1 MTTDQ
6 DIYNDLYHVKQ
17 GLGLLVG
24 PYQTDNGH
32 APRAAM
38 WAFTQAF
45 SGGRAQDAMRDPT
58 FNALVRSAEQLYRHL
73 RGHPQ
78 FNEAKWQKFLGSF
91 GEDSSFTA
99 FLSTLNDLCKSL
111 VKPGMKSSFDDA
123 LKRTIAGWSAKP
135 IGPPPRAA
143 APSNSHLKVGHSV
156 YEQQNTSPRA
166 PSAPKSRIVPNT
178 TRTTSTSKSRPK
190 TGVPH
195 TNPYEARMVPV
206 PSFSSPVKQR
216 PTAPTTTVR
225 NGFQRTHP
233 PVKLPLIDESFTPI
247 KTVQT
252 RDDVSSYSPSNVSDL
267 TDSITFDYGSVGTHT
282 AMLNYNKRVNQ
293 DVLDPLK
300 QQQYDCLYGLSG
312 FMAQL
317 FAYKN
322 GSFAL
327 DRNTALNHMNA
338 LSHLFLAA
346 IKGQSTNDT
355 VDRNPL
361 FIALYDSAK
370 QVCLMINACYR
381 HLQTKYPASVVKE
394 DRERLLEATQ
404 KLPESHD
411 FIYLCTA
418 LNKFL
423 VQVAEGQSYDD
434 FSNQLD
440 RGLHEWRIALGG
452 VRRPKG
458 NMPEKSPT
466 ARHRLLTAVQ
476 DTTMGDLDEKYAH
489 QKELE
494 ELKERLTK
502 AEQEKALLQAQ
513 IDQAAKPAVVEV
525 VEVKK
530 PAVVEVVEV
539 KKPALNPFKMNGGLL
554 AQLNSQPKKEAPFD
568 PSAYARDSLY
578 HFLHLYKD
586 SVSDEKSL
594 VNFTTSGEFHID
606 NKRLATL
613 LANIYGQDSV
623 AYTTLLNYDQTMNN
637 ECDVVAYLENFHKP
651 FIDHLEKA
659 EDRMIAGHFAKAF
672 KQWQKNHEK
681 QIEAYLLNAAG
692 DDTEKQRKVWAKI
705 GIPGPVLKFIDLCRD
720 YTEGGVAHKAILGFD
735 EHQQFSLDQ
744 PRLKKLL
751 EGVLS
756 QEKVDDFFKEGGVFA
771 KLTLKFE
778 TDKDLNAYIQDFHR
792 LIKKILSEVITDHD
806 KQLKFFSFFQQA
818 KSAWNSQHIAQMAQ
832 YADRLHT
839 DKPQL
844 GLGTRSKSL
853 SALSTTVGRSDSIFY
868 PKTSDTSDIIPTPQ
882 EIRRR
887 MSATINVS
895 PALIA
900 DELYVDRKNRV
911 GIVMPHA
918 IQFLSG
924 YRCIIAYPGTN
935 MLPVGDRKED
945 TLYIQKTVSGS
956 IVAYTHEKESG
967 EVLPVDAITRMASL
981 FDKVQCISDAKK
993 ISDISVILPPFV
1005 TMPKTEYSSVMLL
1018 PGLEKL
1024 TPAKMEKNVLYIQ
1037 KTANGDTIAYSSDK
1051 PNGKAL
1057 SADKSKDFAVY
1068 FDKPQAID
1076 KPQTIEDRSAMEAIL
1091 AMCSDCINS
1100 HLVLIVKSGQLEKF
1114 FANLSLSQE
1123 KITHFQ
1129 HQLLALKEELSLH
1142 HDVPAFIGK
1151 LNATISLLLD
1161 FKEGS
1166 DEHTKLLSA
1175 SATWQE
1181 KYARHIAT
1189 FKAKEPPATE
1199 HSEHASSSFEK
1210 KDCPPHSSML
1220 EHKEIP
1226 PHQSTI
1232 AKLFASVE
1240 DSAA

>member
-1 MTTDQ
+1 MATDQ

-17 GLGLLVG
+17 GLGLLMG
-24 PYQTDNGH
+24 PYQTDNRH

-73 RGHPQ
+73 RAHPQ
-78 FNEAKWQKFLGSF
+78 FNEGKWQKFLGSF

-99 FLSTLNDLCKSL
+99 FLSALNDFCKGV
-111 VKPGMKSSFDDA
+111 VKPGMKNSFDDA

-135 IGPPPRAA
+135 IGPPPKAP
-143 APSNSHLKVGHSV
+143 APSNHSFKGGRSV
-156 YEQQNTSPRA
+156 YEQSVTSPRA
-166 PSAPKSRIVPNT
+166 PSTSKSKLAPNT
-178 TRTTSTSKSRPK
+178 TRTTSTPRSRLM
-190 TGVPH
+190 TATQYTH
-195 TNPYEARMVPV
+195 PYEKQTIPV
-206 PSFSSPVKQR
+206 PSFSSPMKQR
-216 PTAPTTTVR
+216 PTAPTTAAR

-233 PVKLPLIDESFTPI
+233 QVKLPLIEESLTPV
-247 KTVQT
+247 KTVQNREDT
-252 RDDVSSYSPSNVSDL
+252 HSYSPSNISDL
-267 TDSITFDYGSVGTHT
+267 TESIAFDYGSADSHT

-322 GSFAL
+322 EAFAL
-327 DRNTALNHMNA
+327 DRNTALNHMNV
-338 LSHLFLAA
+338 LSHLLLAA
-346 IKGQSTNDT
+346 IKGQPINDT
-355 VDRNPL
+355 VDKNPL

-370 QVCLMINACYR
+370 QVCLMVNACYR
-381 HLQTKYPASVVKE
+381 HLQKYPTSVVRE
-394 DRERLLEATQ
+394 DRASLLEATQ

-452 VRRPKG
+452 VRRPNG
-458 NMPEKSPT
+458 NAPEKRST

-476 DTTMGDLDEKYAH
+476 DTTMSGLDEKYEH

-494 ELKERLTK
+494 ALKERLAK

-513 IDQAAKPAVVEV
+513 IDQTAKPVVVEV

-530 PAVVEVVEV
+530 PTVVEETEV
-539 KKPALNPFKMNGGLL
+539 KKPAFNPFKMNGGLL

-594 VNFTTSGEFHID
+594 VSFTASGEFHID
-606 NKRLATL
+606 NKRLAVL
-613 LANIYGQDSV
+613 LANIYGKDSA
-623 AYTTLLNYDQTMNN
+623 AYTILLNYDQTMNN
-637 ECDVVAYLENFHKP
+637 ECDVVTYLENFHKP

-659 EDRMIAGHFAKAF
+659 EDRMIAGQFKKAF

-720 YTEGGVAHKAILGFD
+720 YTEGGVAHRAILGFD

-756 QEKVDDFFKEGGVFA
+756 QEETESFFKKDGVFD

-778 TDKDLNAYIQDFHR
+778 TDKNLNTYIQDFHR
-792 LIKKILSEVITDHD
+792 LIKKILSGVITDHD
-806 KQLKFFSFFQQA
+806 KQLKFFAFFQQA
-818 KSAWNSQHIAQMAQ
+818 KSAWNAQHLTPMTQ
-832 YADRLHT
+832 YADRLRT

-844 GLGTRSKSL
+844 GPRSKSL
-853 SALSTTVGRSDSIFY
+853 SALSMTAGRSDSIFSNR
-868 PKTSDTSDIIPTPQ
+868 PETMDESAPPLTLL

-887 MSATINVS
+887 LSVTANVS

-900 DELYVDRKNRV
+900 DELYVDQKNRA

-918 IQFLSG
+918 VQFLNG

-945 TLYIQKTVSGS
+945 TLYVQKTVNGS

-967 EVLPVDAITRMASL
+967 EVLPVDAITKMAGL
-981 FDKVQCISDAKK
+981 FDKVQCISDARR
-993 ISDISVILPPFV
+993 IADISVILPPFV
-1005 TMPKTEYSSVMLL
+1005 TFPKVEYSNVILL
-1018 PGLEKL
+1018 PGLQKL
-1024 TPAKMEKNVLYIQ
+1024 TPAKMEKNTLYIQ
-1037 KTANGDTIAYSSDK
+1037 KTTDGDTIAYSSDK
-1051 PNGKAL
+1051 PNGKIV
-1057 SADKSKDFAVY
+1057 SAEKSKDFAVY

-1076 KPQTIEDRSAMEAIL
+1076 RPQTIEDRSAMEAIL

-1100 HLVLIVKSGQLEKF
+1100 HLVLIVKHGQLEKF
-1114 FANLSLSQE
+1114 FDNLGLSRE

-1129 HQLLALKEELSLH
+1129 HQLLAFKEELSLH
-1142 HDVPAFIGK
+1142 HDIPAFIDK
-1151 LNATISLLLD
+1151 LNTAISHLLA
-1161 FKEGS
+1161 FKDGS
-1166 DEHTKLLSA
+1166 SEQIKLLNA
-1175 SATWQE
+1175 SAKWQE
-1181 KYARHIAT
+1181 NHARHIAT

-1199 HSEHASSSFEK
+1199 HSEHASSSFEN
-1210 KDCPPHSSML
+1210 KDNPPHSSML
-1220 EHKEIP
+1220 EHKAIP
-1226 PHQSTI
+1226 PHLSTI

-1240 DSAA
+1240 DSTLG